1 MQIAK
6 AICWSSVQP
15 CACICPSSLRRPAFS
30 PCRPL
35 LPLLQFGKGR
45 AGFLPHRVSSPLVNT
60 APMPSLLPDAT
71 RGEAF
76 ALTLP
81 ARCLLP
87 NRCPRRALENHSRRP
102 RGGRAMAF
110 SSWHGALIS
119 QPPANTGTASE
130 RGGLGD
136 GVRTHSSGEVKQRTT
151 CRHQCTRAHDTKER
165 CVTVSARSPAPSSCA
180 AINKQPGSAAPP
192 GGLQR
197 PNAIS
202 SSSSQRSVQ
211 VLVSSRHLL
220 LFFSEIGPSPGLV
233 SPSPSQALRDL
244 AASVGSPGRAG
255 RGGAGRWSRAGTD
268 SVIQASCE

>member
-1 MQIAK
+1 MLEQCAALCLHLPVIPEEACVL
-6 AICWSSVQP
+6 AVSSFASASAVWE
-15 CACICPSSLRRPAFS
+15 
-30 PCRPL
+30 
-35 LPLLQFGKGR
+35 GKGR
-45 AGFLPHRVSSPLVNT
+45 LFASSGVVASGQHR
-60 APMPSLLPDAT
+60 AHAIIAT
-71 RGEAF
+71 RCDARGSFCPHPAC
-76 ALTLP
+76 ALLASESMPAPRIGKSFSATERRACHGLLLL
-81 ARCLLP
+81 ARCL
-87 NRCPRRALENHSRRP
+87 NFAAT
-102 RGGRAMAF
+102 GF
-110 SSWHGALIS
+110 
-119 QPPANTGTASE
+119 PANTGTASE

-136 GVRTHSSGEVKQRTT
+136 GVRTHTSGEVKQRTT
-151 CRHQCTRAHDTKER
+151 CRHQCTRSQDTKER

-244 AASVGSPGRAG
+244 AASVGSPGR
-255 RGGAGRWSRAGTD
+255 RGTGRWSRAGTD

>member
-87 NRCPRRALENHSRRP
+87 NRCPRRAFRIGKSFSATERR
-102 RGGRAMAF
+102 AC
-110 SSWHGALIS
+110 HGLLLLARCLNFAATGF
-119 QPPANTGTASE
+119 PANTGTASE

-136 GVRTHSSGEVKQRTT
+136 GVRTHTSGEVKQRTT
-151 CRHQCTRAHDTKER
+151 CRHQCTRSHDTKER

-233 SPSPSQALRDL
+233 SPSPPLLLRDR
-244 AASVGSPGRAG
+244 SKS
-255 RGGAGRWSRAGTD
+255 WSRLAI
-268 SVIQASCE
+268 SFASITRPRCQCRFAW